1 MKRRILTAL
10 AGIAAAFLAGF
21 LLLTIQGYPAS
32 RGFFA
37 LFSYSL
43 FSPQALFNTLYKA
56 SPLILTGLSAAAA
69 FGAGVVNLGQPGQF
83 LIGAV
88 AVTVLGIHL
97 PLPPVLMI
105 PVLILSALA
114 AAPILLAAVGGLYT
128 YHANVFNIAMEGMML
143 IGAFLGIL
151 GSYLTGFWAA
161 GFLLAL
167 GGTTY
172 ALRRMFQVKGAL
184 IDPSIQPMPRWNIPL
199 IRDIPLLGEVLS
211 DHPFMVYLSIA
222 VVFIASYHLYMTS
235 FGLRLRAVGEDAKAA
250 DSAGISSKGLKTSA
264 ILISGVLCALAGV
277 FLSLGYVTLFAENMS
292 AGRGWISLAVII
304 LTRGRPVN
312 VLLMVL
318 VFGFF
323 DGLGLSLQ
331 NTAIPPQFTGMLP
344 YLATLGALYFYS
356 RRKTS

>member
-1 MKRRILTAL
+1 MDIV
-10 AGIAAAFLAGF
+10 INM
-21 LLLTIQGYPAS
+21 S
-32 RGFFA
+32 R
-37 LFSYSL
+37 S
-43 FSPQALFNTLYKA
+43 TL
-56 SPLILTGLSAAAA
+56 
-69 FGAGVVNLGQPGQF
+69 
-83 LIGAV
+83 
-88 AVTVLGIHL
+88 
-97 PLPPVLMI
+97 
-105 PVLILSALA
+105 LA

-143 IGAFLGIL
+143 IGAFLGTL

-161 GFLLAL
+161 GFLLAVVGGLTVAALFALFTLAMNTDEFVTGIATNMLAL

-184 IDPSIQPMPRWNIPL
+184 IDPSIKPMPRWNIPL

-235 FGLRLRAVGEDAKAA
+235 FGLRLRAVGEDAEAA
-250 DSAGISSKGLKTSA
+250 DSAGISSKGIKTSA

-356 RRKTS
+356 RRKIS